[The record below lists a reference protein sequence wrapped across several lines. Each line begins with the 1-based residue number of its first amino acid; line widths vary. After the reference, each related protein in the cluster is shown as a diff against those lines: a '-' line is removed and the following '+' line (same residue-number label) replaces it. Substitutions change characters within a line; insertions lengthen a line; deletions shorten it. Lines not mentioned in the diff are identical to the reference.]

1 MLNKSGCAHS
11 LCSVYRTSALINGRL
26 SSAVKEEKEKQQ
38 LLLGKQRSGDQHCW
52 EHPKAGMKLVFER
65 KAGVYTTTSK
75 RRGSSDKLGR

>member
-1 MLNKSGCAHS
+1 M
-11 LCSVYRTSALINGRL
+11 
-26 SSAVKEEKEKQQ
+26 KEEKEKQQ

-65 KAGVYTTTSK
+65 KAGVYTTSK